1 MGMTWAAYWNALMEN
16 HALLGA
22 GLGLLIVGATF
33 RWFEPL
39 NEFLE
44 RAASW
49 MMFRE
54 PEIRHPDS
62 SVPGIA
68 TRKYAA
74 RLRAAGDEAGARRA
88 EERAEDHRRRLI
100 RYGRAMMVVGVVLFL
115 LSVLLL

>member
-1 MGMTWAAYWNALMEN
+1 MGMTWADYWKTLVEMDALP
-16 HALLGA
+16 GA

-39 NEFLE
+39 NRFIE

-49 MMFRE
+49 LRIGKDE
-54 PEIRHPDS
+54 RRHVAPA
-62 SVPGIA
+62 VM
-68 TRKYAA
+68 TRAYAA
-74 RLRAAGDEAGARRA
+74 SLRAAGDEAAARRA

-115 LSVLLL
+115 LSRR